1 MALDDN
7 IVGTTSTLPFRILRL
22 ARGNIDGP
30 QTGPLIT
37 GQNGTDNTTKYNYA
51 FVTINAALIKQGVT
65 GV

>member
-7 IVGTTSTLPFRILRL
+7 IVGTTSTLPFRIIRL
-22 ARGNIDGP
+22 FSGTIDGP
-30 QTGPLIT
+30 QTGPGIT

-51 FVTINAALIKQGVT
+51 IVTINSAMLKAGQT